1 MLNCEDPPLDICL
14 VIDQTQSVGKHD
26 YGIMMNALAGKL
38 LPLFTISEEA
48 THFSVVTFANQATI
62 RIPFNHTAS
71 SSLQQLAD
79 LISDMSNDE
88 LGRPTRTDRAME
100 AANEAFEEANGDRRH
115 AADALVLLTD
125 GKTHVDSKNFIG
137 DEGVLNP
144 IIVSIFYSVTSCFY
158 HLTVIEMY

>member
-14 VIDQTQSVGKHD
+14 VIDQTRSVGKRD
-26 YGIMMNALAGKL
+26 YGVMMNALAEKF

-48 THFSVVTFANQATI
+48 THFSVVTFAQQATI

-79 LISDMSNDE
+79 LISDMSSDR
-88 LGRPTRTDRAME
+88 LGSPTRTDRAIE
-100 AANEAFEEANGDRRH
+100 VANEAFEEANGDRRH
-115 AADALVLLTD
+115 AANALVLLTD
-125 GKTHVDSKNFIG
+125 GRTHVDSKNFIG
-137 DEGVLNP
+137 DQGVLNP

-158 HLTVIEMY
+158 HLTVIELY

>member
-14 VIDQTQSVGKHD
+14 VIDQTRSVGKRD
-26 YGIMMNALAGKL
+26 YGVMMNALGEKF

-48 THFSVVTFANQATI
+48 THFSVVTFAQQATI

-79 LISDMSNDE
+79 LIGDMSSDR
-88 LGRPTRTDRAME
+88 LGSPTRTDRAIE
-100 AANEAFEEANGDRRH
+100 VANEAFEEANGDRRH
-115 AADALVLLTD
+115 AANALVLLTD
-125 GKTHVDSKNFIG
+125 GRTHVDSKSFIG
-137 DEGVLNP
+137 DQGVLHP

-158 HLTVIEMY
+158 HLTVIEM